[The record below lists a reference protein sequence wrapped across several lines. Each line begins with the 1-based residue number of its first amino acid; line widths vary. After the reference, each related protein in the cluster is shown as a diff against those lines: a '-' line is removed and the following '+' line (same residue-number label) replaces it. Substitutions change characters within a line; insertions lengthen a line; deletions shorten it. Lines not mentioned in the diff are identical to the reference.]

1 MQDYIS
7 NNGTK
12 NGKTFLKFF
21 LFSAVT
27 HITLFFIFVQ
37 SPFQAAE
44 RVTLPASINVTIKTN
59 IKTKPKIKRNSIIK
73 KKQKIVKSK
82 KKVKK
87 KRLRKRIKKTKRK
100 NHIKKKKKNTVNLK
114 KKKKV
119 AKKKVK
125 KKKVKK
131 NEIKNGFSEDEK
143 QKQAWEKLK
152 QARERIQNKLSVNS
166 DKNKLED
173 VYKRLR
179 STVKK
184 DSKLRETE
192 ISNKA
197 KTLGKIRAKKIK
209 EYQNYIALIIE
220 KNWSYNEQLS
230 KSAKSLET
238 LIVFKVMPDGT
249 IKDIIFEK
257 ESDDD
262 YLNESAY
269 KAIIK
274 SNPVSPHPR
283 GIAENFVLIPLK
295 FTPSGIN

>member
-21 LFSAVT
+21 LFSAAT
-27 HITLFFIFVQ
+27 HIALFFIFVQ

-44 RVTLPASINVTIKTN
+44 RVTLPSSINVTIKTN
-59 IKTKPKIKRNSIIK
+59 FKAKPKTKKNSIIK
-73 KKQKIVKSK
+73 KKQKIVKPK

-87 KRLRKRIKKTKRK
+87 KRLKKLVKKRNKEKE
-100 NHIKKKKKNTVNLK
+100 IKKKKKNIVNLK

-119 AKKKVK
+119 SKKKVK
-125 KKKVKK
+125 KKVKK
-131 NEIKNGFSEDEK
+131 NKIITNGISTE
-143 QKQAWEKLK
+143 EKLK
-152 QARERIQNKLSVNS
+152 QARERIQTKLSANN
-166 DKNKLED
+166 DKNKLDD

-184 DSKLRETE
+184 ESKLRETE

-197 KTLGKIRAKKIK
+197 KTLGKIRAKRIK

-220 KNWSYNEQLS
+220 KNWSYNEQIS
-230 KSAKSLET
+230 KTTKSLET

-257 ESDDD
+257 ESEDD